1 MSGTVYGLLLTA
13 KGDIKKSKISDN
25 ASEKLTLEALGT
37 ILKRKT
43 APKKLGSY
51 KYNQQYLTLFGY
63 TEGRA
68 GTENKH
74 DLPPPCDSALYFG
87 DILLIASKG
96 KSWNEKYLTI
106 TPADYE
112 KFYHKSFAGFE
123 DIEDSE
129 EESIDESESETE
141 DENIEEDEAD
151 AEGVADEEDESEISE
166 VESEESEEEVDVE
179 EEEAPRKPTKKKAVS
194 TKVNLTV
201 QSNTG
206 RAKQQQVMSKLGYQE
221 YEFENMKTIPNDTSK
236 EAKNRNKVLS
246 ILRTQFKEMFS
257 EDQCK
262 TLENVIL
269 HITFQECGKKE
280 VMKHFEN
287 PLFENLYQMVARRMI
302 GNLMP
307 SSYVQNKDLLQK
319 LLNGNLD
326 FEHLRSMGVMDL
338 APNLY
343 EDMRNRQILREQSQL
358 EGNKALAT
366 NRFQCNRCHKRECTY
381 YELQTRSADEPT
393 TIFVNCLNCG
403 KRWRQ

>member
-1 MSGTVYGLLLTA
+1 
-13 KGDIKKSKISDN
+13 
-25 ASEKLTLEALGT
+25 
-37 ILKRKT
+37 
-43 APKKLGSY
+43 
-51 KYNQQYLTLFGY
+51 
-63 TEGRA
+63 
-68 GTENKH
+68 
-74 DLPPPCDSALYFG
+74 
-87 DILLIASKG
+87 
-96 KSWNEKYLTI
+96 
-106 TPADYE
+106 
-112 KFYHKSFAGFE
+112 
-123 DIEDSE
+123 
-129 EESIDESESETE
+129 
-141 DENIEEDEAD
+141 
-151 AEGVADEEDESEISE
+151 
-166 VESEESEEEVDVE
+166 
-179 EEEAPRKPTKKKAVS
+179 
-194 TKVNLTV
+194 
-201 QSNTG
+201 
-206 RAKQQQVMSKLGYQE
+206 
-221 YEFENMKTIPNDTSK
+221 
-236 EAKNRNKVLS
+236 
-246 ILRTQFKEMFS
+246 MFS

>member
-13 KGDIKKSKISDN
+13 KGDIKKCKISEN
-25 ASEKLTLEALGT
+25 VNEKLTLETLGV

-43 APKKLGSY
+43 APKKLGAY

-74 DLPPPCDSALYFG
+74 DLPPPCDSSMYFG

-96 KSWNEKYLTI
+96 KTWSEKYLTI

-112 KFYHKSFAGFE
+112 KFYHKSFGGFE

-129 EESIDESESETE
+129 DESIDSEDLEE
-141 DENIEEDEAD
+141 EEEENLEEEDVAE
-151 AEGVADEEDESEISE
+151 EGVEDEEDASEISE
-166 VESEESEEEVDVE
+166 VESEESEEEEEE
-179 EEEAPRKPTKKKAVS
+179 EEEAPRKSVKKKPVS

-206 RAKQQQVMSKLGYQE
+206 RAKQQQVMSKLGYHE
-221 YEFENMKTIPNDTSK
+221 YEFENMGTIPKDTSK
-236 EAKNRNKVLS
+236 EAKNRNKILE
-246 ILRTQFKEMFS
+246 ILRTQFKGLLNES
-257 EDQCK
+257 QCN

-269 HITFQECGKKE
+269 HITFQESQKKE

-287 PLFENLYQMVARRMI
+287 PLFENLYQTVSRRMI

-307 SSYVQNKDLLQK
+307 NSYVKNKDLLTK
-319 LLNGNLD
+319 ILEGNLD